1 CASPHEYSNYRHS
14 LDVW

>member
-1 CASPHEYSNYRHS
+1 CASPHDFSNYRHS

>member
-1 CASPHEYSNYRHS
+1 CASPHDLSNYRHS